1 MAKPGYNTCKGV
13 RVKWRR
19 LSELCKNEERVTFFV
34 RDPLC
39 GSSMGVEKNNTFKVL
54 IDNVLRGGMKH
65 LKAICVVWSLGNW
78 VTWGNFYGATCQC
91 FIKRVTSL
99 IHFLGMF

>member
-1 MAKPGYNTCKGV
+1 MAKSGYNTYKGV

-39 GSSMGVEKNNTFKVL
+39 GSSMGVEREIVF
-54 IDNVLRGGMKH
+54 
-65 LKAICVVWSLGNW
+65 LKCLPINDCV
-78 VTWGNFYGATCQC
+78 
-91 FIKRVTSL
+91 
-99 IHFLGMF
+99 